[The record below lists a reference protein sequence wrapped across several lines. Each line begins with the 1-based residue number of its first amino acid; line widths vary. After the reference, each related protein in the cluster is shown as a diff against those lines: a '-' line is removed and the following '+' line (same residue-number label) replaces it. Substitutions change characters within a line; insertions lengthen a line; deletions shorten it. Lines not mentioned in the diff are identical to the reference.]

1 MAKSSTLSPI
11 DDLTYDVITV
21 LQNKAK
27 ALEAYDKYIGD
38 AEDEDDDELKDLFI
52 EMRRQDEEHVLT
64 LKEALARRLDEDLGY
79 ADEGD
84 EDEDGED
91 YDDEDEAEVEPP
103 STEHADAAAPRGV
116 TAAKEPTPR
125 RGETPRHR

>member
-1 MAKSSTLSPI
+1 MSKSSTLSPI

-38 AEDEDDDELKDLFI
+38 ADDEDEEELKELFV
-52 EMRRQDEEHVLT
+52 EMRRQDEDHIQV

-79 ADEGD
+79 DDEDDEADDYD
-84 EDEDGED
+84 EDEVE
-91 YDDEDEAEVEPP
+91 EPAAEHPDASQGAAVSPGAP
-103 STEHADAAAPRGV
+103 S
-116 TAAKEPTPR
+116 R
-125 RGETPRHR
+125 RGESTQRHR